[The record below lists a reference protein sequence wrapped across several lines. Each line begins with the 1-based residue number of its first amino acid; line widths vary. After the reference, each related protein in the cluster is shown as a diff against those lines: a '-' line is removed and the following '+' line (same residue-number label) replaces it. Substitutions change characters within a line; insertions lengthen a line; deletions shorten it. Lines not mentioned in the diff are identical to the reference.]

1 MAIKSVNFNIQ
12 ATLQGGKKRTVDPV
26 SSAKKA
32 NNKKRGNNSTKNQ
45 IPRLPSP
52 PPVDTAQSRLVTR
65 NNTAPTGQGGSLLTE
80 TSRVKIPEKNNR
92 KLSLL
97 ESVKKV
103 TGSGKR
109 TQSVK
114 RNRGKNIK
122 KIPSEKKPTFQA
134 NEGTVQL
141 EKIKR

>member
-1 MAIKSVNFNIQ
+1 MF
-12 ATLQGGKKRTVDPV
+12 
-26 SSAKKA
+26 
-32 NNKKRGNNSTKNQ
+32 
-45 IPRLPSP
+45 PSHD

-65 NNTAPTGQGGSLLTE
+65 NNTAPTGQGGSLLAE